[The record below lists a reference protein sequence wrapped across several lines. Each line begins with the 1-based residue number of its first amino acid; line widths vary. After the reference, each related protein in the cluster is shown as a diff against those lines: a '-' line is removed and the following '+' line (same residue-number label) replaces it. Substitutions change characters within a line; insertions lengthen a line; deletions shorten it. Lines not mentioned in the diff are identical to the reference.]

1 MLKATDLEVYGKK
14 MCRLT
19 RQLVVLDQFVA
30 GVILVNIS
38 VLVTRLLR
46 RKIYLNAQPV
56 CCSNDGLTR
65 R

>member
-1 MLKATDLEVYGKK
+1 

-30 GVILVNIS
+30 GGILVNIS
-38 VLVTRLLR
+38 LLVTRLLR
-46 RKIYLNAQPV
+46 RKIYHNAKPV